1 MKKQVGSILD
11 KMHKEEFKTV
21 QPYLNECYEKSFIG
35 NMYVLHEEGIP
46 LIIPIDQEKVV
57 RAVQLDSKISG
68 GLYRRLGE
76 DVGLLKRRITAEVSR
91 GIATGMSYDQMARQ
105 LASRTKIGYNNAV
118 RITRTEGHRIQQQS
132 TMDAC
137 YATRDRG
144 ADVVKQWDAVLD
156 VATRESHQML
166 DGQIRELDDKFSNGL
181 MYPGDPAGSAAEVIN
196 CRCILLQRALDKE
209 LIDECYV
216 LITKVEY
223 PDDVIE
229 CCINLCEWEVKNRGK
244 VGIKAET
251 LSRHSV
257 TYFDQ
262 DASNQMNGY
271 PVSLLGCLK
280 PYRKARC

>member
-1 MKKQVGSILD
+1 MPVNSKQKG
-11 KMHKEEFKTV
+11 
-21 QPYLNECYEKSFIG
+21 
-35 NMYVLHEEGIP
+35 
-46 LIIPIDQEKVV
+46 
-57 RAVQLDSKISG
+57 
-68 GLYRRLGE
+68 
-76 DVGLLKRRITAEVSR
+76 
-91 GIATGMSYDQMARQ
+91 ARFERY
-105 LASRTKIGYNNAV
+105 LASIFREFGYNKA
-118 RITRTEGHRIQQQS
+118 RRT
-132 TMDAC
+132 
-137 YATRDRG
+137 
-144 ADVVKQWDAVLD
+144 
-156 VATRESHQML
+156 
-166 DGQIRELDDKFSNGL
+166 
-181 MYPGDPAGSAAEVIN
+181 
-196 CRCILLQRALDKE
+196 ALDKE
-209 LIDECYV
+209 LIDEGHI